1 MTIMS
6 DEIADAIKKNL
17 SQSIGEALQAELA
30 ELERLRKL
38 EIEYKKLLEAKIKLQ
53 AEYAIATTALNKHA
67 EMDAKL
73 EALAVR
79 ERDLKVTLA
88 ESRAVAAEQRAMDI
102 KELVGL
108 VFRNPVTTRV
118 MTGNLP
124 GGVVPG
130 MNGNGS
136 YSSSVPVNTNESVTT
151 S

>member
-38 EIEYKKLLEAKIKLQ
+38 EVEYKKLMDIKIKLQ
-53 AEYAIATTALNKHA
+53 ADYAVATTALNKHI

-79 ERDLKVTLA
+79 ERDLRVIIA
-88 ESRAVAAEQRAMDI
+88 EFKQGAAEQRAMDI
-102 KELVGL
+102 KELVSL

-118 MTGNLP
+118 MSGSLP

-130 MNGNGS
+130 MNGNQA
-136 YSSSVPVNTNESVTT
+136 YSSSVPVNTTESETT